1 MKQHNSKLRVSSS
14 LVFAFLLT
22 GSIFPARGQSC
33 STPGFSQPAVY
44 AVGTG
49 DTRATAA
56 ADFDGDGKPDLA
68 IADNGGDTLIVLTK
82 VGTGAPPSINSFSAG
97 HQPFILTV
105 GDFNSDGKPDLV
117 VSNSSGLLLMLNNG
131 LGGFLAAGTF
141 GPAGSP
147 TAVVAGDF
155 NGDGKPDIAASF
167 TPSLMVFLGNGQGG
181 FGAAINTAANVF
193 QLTIADFNGDGKLD
207 LAGSG
212 DPIQILFG
220 NGDGTFVK
228 QASSCTG
235 SSARDGIAAGDLNN
249 DGKPDLVWADV
260 LAARINRALNN
271 GSGCFGSTSFVDS
284 LNQGRPRVVTLGDLN
299 NDGRLDIVAGTTV
312 LLGDGTGTLG
322 TPFFYGTGSNSG
334 SPGANSVLADFD
346 GDGKLDIGVAGPR
359 TATILFGDG
368 QGGVKFAVGPG
379 GAGVFA
385 FDRGDFNGDGKPD
398 LVFATLGSVSVALGN
413 GAGGFGP
420 PSRIVTPATPTRV
433 VVADFNGDS
442 KLDIG
447 VLAPG
452 ASTPVFVLIGSG
464 DGHFSLPLT
473 TSVSANEPV
482 GLATGDFNNDTKPD
496 LVVMSRSGGINNGGT
511 ISVMLGNGN
520 GFFAAGTPLPVNVQ
534 GNAKKAVVA
543 DLNGDGKIDLA
554 IPSGFGFSVMLGDGT
569 GGFGTANLN
578 TTANSTSIVT
588 GDFNNDGK
596 TDLAMVNQG
605 ENKISV
611 LLGNGNGSFGTP
623 IQITTAAFAEDLTVA
638 DFNGD
643 GKLDLGVS
651 NANGTNA
658 PIPTTSVLFG
668 DGAGNFS
675 IFSSFVVE
683 ASPSWILSGDFNSD
697 GRNDLISASS
707 LANNIS
713 LMLNACSAPVS
724 STPTFQFAAPTFLV
738 GEGGGSATIT
748 VNRTGST
755 IGTAS
760 VSYATS
766 DGSASSRSDYMPAF
780 GRLSFADGE
789 SSKSFQVLIVDD
801 TTPESNESLNV
812 TLNSPSGATLAG
824 TFQAT
829 VVIQE
834 NDSTFVNS
842 NPIDTPSFFVRQH
855 YLDFLNR
862 EADQAGLNF
871 WTGQMTNCGSSNLLV
886 CRVNV
891 SAAFFVSIEF
901 QQTGYLVERMY
912 KTAYGDATAMS
923 QLGGLHQIFVPM
935 VRTNEFLA
943 DTQRVGRGVIVN
955 QGDWQTQ
962 LENNKQAYALEFVQ
976 TSRFISAFPT
986 NMTPSQFVDKLNA
999 NAGNVL
1005 SASERT
1011 TAINLFGSNAAD
1023 TTNVSARSQALRQVA
1038 EDADLQSAEFNRA
1051 FVLSQFIGYLR
1062 RNPNDAPDSD
1072 YTGYDFWLGK
1082 LNQFNGNYIDAEMV
1096 KAFISSDEYRH
1107 RFGP

>member
-1 MKQHNSKLRVSSS
+1 MKHNSKLRISSY
-14 LVFAFLLT
+14 LVCGFLLT

-56 ADFDGDGKPDLA
+56 ADFDGDGRPDLA
-68 IADNGGDTLIVLTK
+68 IADNAGDTLTVLTK
-82 VGTGAPPSINSFSAG
+82 VGTGAPPTINSFSGG
-97 HQPFILTV
+97 HQPFMLTV

-131 LGGFLAAGTF
+131 RGGFLAAGTF
-141 GPAGSP
+141 GPGGAPRG
-147 TAVVAGDF
+147 VVTGDF

-167 TPSLMVFLGNGQGG
+167 TTSLTVFLGNGQGG
-181 FGAAINTAANVF
+181 FGSGINTAANVF
-193 QLTIADFNGDGKLD
+193 QLTVADFNGDGKLD
-207 LAGSG
+207 LAGTG
-212 DPIQILFG
+212 NPIQIFFG

-228 QASSCTG
+228 QANSCAG
-235 SSARDGIAAGDLNN
+235 SNAIDGIASGDLNN

-260 LAARINRALNN
+260 GAARINRALNN

-284 LNQGRPRVVTLGDLN
+284 LNEGRPRVVTLGDLN

-322 TPFFYGTGSNSG
+322 PPVFYGTGSS
-334 SPGANSVLADFD
+334 STTPGANSVLADFD
-346 GDGKLDIGVAGPR
+346 GDGKLDIGTAGPR
-359 TATILFGDG
+359 TAAILFGDG
-368 QGGVKFAVGPG
+368 QGGVKFAAGPA

-398 LVFATLGSVSVALGN
+398 LVYSGAGGVSVALGD
-413 GAGGFGP
+413 GAGGFGTP
-420 PSRIVTPATPTRV
+420 RKFTTPANPERV

-447 VLAPG
+447 MLMRGSGQVA
-452 ASTPVFVLIGSG
+452 VLIGSG
-464 DGHFSLPLT
+464 DGQHFSLPLT
-473 TSVSANEPV
+473 TNVNGNEPV
-482 GLATGDFNNDTKPD
+482 GLATGDFNNDGKPD
-496 LVVMSRSGGINNGGT
+496 LVVMSRAGGNNNGGT

-520 GFFAAGTPLPVNVQ
+520 GFFSAGPPLPVNVEV
-534 GNAKKAVVA
+534 NAKKAVVA

-578 TTANSTSIVT
+578 TTANSASIVT

-596 TDLAMVNQG
+596 PDLAMVAEG

-643 GKLDLGVS
+643 GKLDLGVINS
-651 NANGTNA
+651 NGTNA

-675 IFSSFVVE
+675 IFSTFVVE
-683 ASPSWILSGDFNSD
+683 ASPGWIISGDFNSD

-707 LANNIS
+707 VANNIS

-724 STPTFQFAAPTFLV
+724 TTPTFQFAAPTFVV

-755 IGTAS
+755 IATAS
-760 VSYATS
+760 VSYTTS

-780 GRLSFADGE
+780 GTLTFADGE
-789 SSKSFQVLIVDD
+789 SSKSFPVLIVDD
-801 TTPESNESLNV
+801 TTPEGNESLNV
-812 TLNSPSGATLAG
+812 TLSNPSGATLAG
-824 TFQAT
+824 TSQAT
-829 VVIQE
+829 VVIQD
-834 NDSTFVNS
+834 NDSTFVNT

-862 EADQAGLNF
+862 EADQAGSNF
-871 WTGQMTNCGSSNLLV
+871 WTGQMTNCGSSDLLV

-891 SAAFFVSIEF
+891 SGAFFVSIEF

-923 QLGGLHQIFVPM
+923 QLGGLHPIFVPM
-935 VRTNEFLA
+935 VRLNEFLA

-955 QGDWQTQ
+955 QGDWQTL

-986 NMTPSQFVDKLNA
+986 NLTPAQFVDKLNT

-1011 TAINLFGSNAAD
+1011 TAINLFGINAAD

-1038 EDADLQSAEFNRA
+1038 EDADLQRAEFNRA
-1051 FVLSQFIGYLR
+1051 FVLSQYIGYLR

-1082 LNQFNGNYIDAEMV
+1082 LNQFNGDYIAAEMV
-1096 KAFISSDEYRH
+1096 KAFISSTEYRQ